1 MWILLALIVTVGSP
15 ASPLADA
22 SKVTLSAPA
31 TIVELDTGKLK
42 GDPYRLTWSP
52 DVQQVYLQTVERDRT
67 GNVKAAHHYLL
78 ALDSRPAKGVDEEP
92 RWSAAYWAWKSMQ
105 TAPGLPAFKIDAEQQ
120 QKRITSTS
128 TPMGGNLA
136 KGGVEGG
143 AATGLNTGDAM
154 AAANQAQTVN
164 VWTLKLKGEV
174 IGEFVNAAAVPGL
187 TYGWAPA
194 GTGLIAFSNKDGRLA
209 IMDEQGRKQEIAS
222 SRSTLLPAWT
232 DDGKRIAYLER
243 AGKNKVVLKVVDVTQ
258 PQP

>member
-1 MWILLALIVTVGSP
+1 
-15 ASPLADA
+15 
-22 SKVTLSAPA
+22 
-31 TIVELDTGKLK
+31 
-42 GDPYRLTWSP
+42 
-52 DVQQVYLQTVERDRT
+52 
-67 GNVKAAHHYLL
+67 
-78 ALDSRPAKGVDEEP
+78 
-92 RWSAAYWAWKSMQ
+92 
-105 TAPGLPAFKIDAEQQ
+105 
-120 QKRITSTS
+120 
-128 TPMGGNLA
+128 
-136 KGGVEGG
+136 
-143 AATGLNTGDAM
+143 M

-222 SRSTLLPAWT
+222 SKSTLLPAWT